1 MNAAALRTA
10 RPSSG
15 RPSLTFSS
23 TGSTVRS
30 TTMARSWTM
39 SIPIITL
46 AERVPRTPCSP
57 RVLRTTAVLDSEN
70 RAPSHTDSTHPRS
83 NSRRPTP

>member
-1 MNAAALRTA
+1 MNTAALRTA

-15 RPSLTFSS
+15 RPSLTFSR
-23 TGSTVRS
+23 TGSTVSS
-30 TTMARSWTM
+30 TTMARSWTI

-46 AERVPRTPCSP
+46 ADRVPSTPCSP
-57 RVLRTTAVLDSEN
+57 RVLRTTAVLESEI

-83 NSRRPTP
+83 SRRRPTP